1 MFHSERPW
9 TTLVWHYQPTRFLP
23 LGHIQRWSDG
33 DCSKDLRTASFQT
46 NAHASEN
53 SKARPFVEVLFVTL
67 QLRVN
72 FWATISVFPP
82 KFIPAPL
89 TCYWLE
95 LCSNA
100 FSTIHHP
107 SHPHTHTSVLVQ
119 QMTEVGYTISSDIVR
134 GQLSIFLGCFDSL

>member
-1 MFHSERPW
+1 MGTDDFSDFSGSFLTLWPDVSFGKTML
-9 TTLVWHYQPTRFLP
+9 TTLVWHYQPTCFLP

-33 DCSKDLRTASFQT
+33 DCSNNLRTASFQT

-95 LCSNA
+95 PSCNP

-107 SHPHTHTSVLVQ
+107 PTHTPTHQ
-119 QMTEVGYTISSDIVR
+119 
-134 GQLSIFLGCFDSL
+134 FLFNK